1 MQDPLNLLFVC
12 MGNICRSPTAHAI
25 MQTKIDVYGLQ
36 GVVSVD
42 SAGTHAYHVGEQ
54 SDARSRQTAQ
64 ARGIDMEHLR
74 ARKISINDYDHFD
87 YIYAMDEANLELVQ
101 YYAPSQPKAQIE
113 LFLAPANR
121 ARASNRREVPDPYH
135 GGEAGFTD
143 VFTLLDVGCEAIL
156 SELGLH

>member
-121 ARASNRREVPDPYH
+121 AGASDRREVPDPYH
-135 GGEAGFTD
+135 GGDAGFKD

-156 SELGLH
+156 IELGLH